1 MCSIQNDVL
10 MDLLF
15 FNCRVNLIAHTI
27 GISISWI
34 DETHLNSMLL
44 CIFFSYFF
52 VGVRGH
58 TQLSRPVRRYM
69 RTASQ
74 RERKKKHKT
83 YYIDDE
89 DTLCIYR
96 LILPSSLLLSLSLSL
111 SNIINL

>member
-58 TQLSRPVRRYM
+58 TQLSRPVRRYINYPHSI
-69 RTASQ
+69 TA
-74 RERKKKHKT
+74 RKEK
-83 YYIDDE
+83 
-89 DTLCIYR
+89 
-96 LILPSSLLLSLSLSL
+96 
-111 SNIINL
+111 NA